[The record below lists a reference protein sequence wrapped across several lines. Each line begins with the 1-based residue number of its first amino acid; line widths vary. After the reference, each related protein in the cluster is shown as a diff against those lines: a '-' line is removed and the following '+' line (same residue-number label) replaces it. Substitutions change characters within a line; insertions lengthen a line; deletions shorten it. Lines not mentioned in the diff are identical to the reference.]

1 MFERTRKRDTILKN
15 VIKTHRIQSCL
26 KPTFVSPKVRG
37 YMVSVSYAFVGVF
50 FVIYHRYRPYAY
62 ENLDQ
67 PILKLSYNTNTCLT
81 GI

>member
-37 YMVSVSYAFVGVF
+37 YMVSVSYTFVGVF
-50 FVIYHRYRPYAY
+50 LSFITDMGHMHMK
-62 ENLDQ
+62 
-67 PILKLSYNTNTCLT
+67 ILTNQY
-81 GI
+81 